1 MSERFNFYDI
11 YGYLLPGLLLFA
23 LFWLPFGLGGQGW
36 PNEEVSKALLLLF
49 AAYIA
54 GHLLQSLALVIVPSK
69 FRDENKVL
77 RNPSSILLDETNGKF
92 TKSFK
97 KDLGARIKDEFGLDV
112 LGTSEEELKNRDTTL
127 FQARAYLIRKK
138 AASYVEQFQGL
149 YAMLRGLGC
158 AFFLGSV
165 YLVGWVLSFHWKVKC
180 LGFGVWLLL
189 IVSCGGAVVLSA
201 ISIFQDPKKQRP
213 LDLWF
218 TPLILAAALG
228 LGYFLGTW
236 KPAPSS
242 AEFFLCAAI
251 PIAIIAGLRCMREYR
266 KYAWNFAETVWRD
279 FLALHRE
286 SHAVAA
292 EQKAAIASSSE
303 PSANE

>member
-11 YGYLLPGLLLFA
+11 YGYLLPGLLLLA
-23 LFWLPFGLGGQGW
+23 LFWLPFGLGGLAW

-49 AAYIA
+49 SAYIV

-77 RNPSSILLDETNGKF
+77 RNPSSILLDETNGRF
-92 TKSFK
+92 TKNFK
-97 KDLGARIKDEFGLDV
+97 EDLGARIRDEFGLDV
-112 LGTSEEELKNRDTTL
+112 LGTSEEVLKNRDTTL

-165 YLVGWVLSFHWKVKC
+165 YLIGWVLSFHWKVEC
-180 LGFGVWLLL
+180 LGFGIWLLL
-189 IVSCGGAVVLSA
+189 LVSCGGAVVLSV
-201 ISIFQDPKKQRP
+201 ISIFQSPKRQRS
-213 LDLWF
+213 LDLWL
-218 TPLILAAALG
+218 TPFILAAALG

-236 KPAPSS
+236 KPA
-242 AEFFLCAAI
+242 AGGTEFFLCAAI
-251 PIAIIAGLRCMREYR
+251 PIAIIAGIRCMREYR

-286 SHAVAA
+286 SDAVA
-292 EQKAAIASSSE
+292 EQETATSSSSE
-303 PSANE
+303 TTESE